1 MAGKYWPKVL
11 FSIGKEVRTIGQI
24 SSNKLVKK
32 DSLHSYSK
40 SSSQESSFKELMHI
54 KQNRLSIDK
63 SIYIQ
68 TDRDCDPKFALQN
81 SNRTLQNSNR
91 TLQGENITRKNLA
104 ANELTPIK
112 EERFSDK
119 LTEMSYSKDK
129 AAGIS
134 FANGERFTFESTN
147 TDPSSYNSRPY

>member
-1 MAGKYWPKVL
+1 VRKYWPKIL
-11 FSIGKEVRTIGQI
+11 FSIGKEVKTIGQI

-40 SSSQESSFKELMHI
+40 SSSQENSFKELMNLN
-54 KQNRLSIDK
+54 KSRLSIDK

-68 TDRDCDPKFALQN
+68 TERDCDPRLSF
-81 SNRTLQNSNR
+81 QNSNR
-91 TLQGENITRKNLA
+91 TLQGVGSLSRNNLCGK
-104 ANELTPIK
+104 ELTPIK

-119 LTEMSYSKDK
+119 LSEINYSKIK
-129 AAGIS
+129 AVGVG